1 MSHPKAFNS
10 ERLKNSR
17 LNTFTK
23 QSEYSADDVSQEKMA
38 VSKFLI
44 YFSMV
49 KEDTIRMPI
58 DRAIY
63 FLSLLNYLA
72 PSGNAESALR
82 RLDYSMDDKNVTSA
96 LYKLYLGEL
105 VQVNDAKKRH
115 MMAPERLRI
124 QIVKMLLKG
133 KYFE

>member
-1 MSHPKAFNS
+1 
-10 ERLKNSR
+10 
-17 LNTFTK
+17 
-23 QSEYSADDVSQEKMA
+23 MA

-49 KEDTIRMPI
+49 KEDSIRMPI

-82 RLDYSMDDKNVTSA
+82 RLDYSMDDKNVTSG

-133 KYFE
+133 KAAARCGI